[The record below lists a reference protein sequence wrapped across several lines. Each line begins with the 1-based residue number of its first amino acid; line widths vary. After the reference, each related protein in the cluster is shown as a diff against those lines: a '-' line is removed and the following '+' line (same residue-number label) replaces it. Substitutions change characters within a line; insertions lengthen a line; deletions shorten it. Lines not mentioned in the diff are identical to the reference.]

1 MPFDAL
7 DSDLCRG
14 IDIPNSRPAQTYS
27 GLRLE
32 KDEYERKFGAFKKQ
46 LGKRVLHINI
56 SDSSTP
62 PSPKAS
68 SAKVP
73 ATSVSPKASPKATLS
88 RASPEASAIH
98 TSPADEMDIAA
109 SPMDDPMENLTQQ
122 LEDEVDAIPDEEQ
135 EH

>member
-1 MPFDAL
+1 MK
-7 DSDLCRG
+7 LC
-14 IDIPNSRPAQTYS
+14 IPIFVVVLIFSIAVLHKHTQVS
-27 GLRLE
+27 VKLE

>member
-1 MPFDAL
+1 MK
-7 DSDLCRG
+7 LC
-14 IDIPNSRPAQTYS
+14 IPIFVVVLIFPIAVLHKHTQVSVK
-27 GLRLE
+27 LE

-46 LGKRVLHINI
+46 LGNRVLHINI

-68 SAKVP
+68 SVKVP

-109 SPMDDPMENLTQQ
+109 SPMDEPMENLTQQ
-122 LEDEVDAIPDEEQ
+122 LEDEINAIPDEEQ